1 MSLPE
6 RRIGVQRVVSSKSD
20 MTAEIVLDAL
30 KGVIDPDLRRD
41 IVSLGFVKNLAI
53 DGGTV
58 SFDIELTTPACPVK
72 DKMQAQ
78 AEALVRALPGVSDVR
93 ITMTA
98 QVRSVSAPEK
108 GSMPVPGVKNVIAV
122 GAGKGGV
129 GKTTVAVNLA
139 LALSKAGSRV
149 GILDGDIYGPNVP
162 IMLGLQAQLESDGQ
176 KIRPAERYGL
186 QVVSIGFMT
195 KDEAPVIWRGP
206 MLHSAIKQFFHDVA
220 WRDLDYLIIDM
231 PPGTGDVALSLAQTV
246 PVAGSIVVTT
256 PQQVSLAD
264 SRRAIRMYEK
274 LNIPALGVVENMS
287 YFECP
292 SCHHEA
298 EHLRPRRRRDDG
310 RADGRAV
317 PRPAADLRADS
328 RRQRRRHSA
337 GDRRARLGRRRRP
350 SPRSRRRPPRRCR
363 SRAIRAED
371 GAQGEDSAGAGPLV
385 QSSKLLHRA
394 HRQRAEHRPGHEQQR
409 RVLPAP
415 RPPPPAAAHR
425 SSPSSAGSRARS
437 GR

>member
-1 MSLPE
+1 M
-6 RRIGVQRVVSSKSD
+6 RSSIPARGKLEITT
-20 MTAEIVLDAL
+20 MTPEIVLDAL
-30 KGVIDPDLRRD
+30 RGVMDPDLRRD

-53 DGGTV
+53 DNGRV
-58 SFDIELTTPACPVK
+58 SFAIELTTPACPVK
-72 DKMQAQ
+72 DVMKAQ
-78 AEALVRALPGVSDVR
+78 AEELVRRLPGVGEVD

-108 GSMPVPGVKNVIAV
+108 GAYPLPGVKNVIAV

-139 LALSKAGSRV
+139 IALAKAGSRV

-162 IMLGLQAQLESDGQ
+162 IMLGLQAQLASDGQ
-176 KIRPAERYGL
+176 KIRPAEKYGL

-195 KDEAPVIWRGP
+195 KEDAPVIWRGP
-206 MLHSAIKQFFHDVA
+206 MLHSAIRQFFHEVA

-264 SRRAIRMYEK
+264 SRRAIKMYEK

-287 YFECP
+287 YYECP

-298 EHLRPRRRRDDG
+298 NIFGHGGGELMAEQMG
-310 RADGRAV
+310 V
-317 PRPAADLRADS
+317 PF
-328 RRQRRRHSA
+328 
-337 GDRRARLGRRRRP
+337 LGRLP
-350 SPRSRRRPPRRCR
+350 IYEP
-363 SRAIRAED
+363 IRVGSD
-371 GAQGEDSAGAGPLV
+371 VGIPLV
-385 QSSKLLHRA
+385 IAEPQS
-394 HRQRAEHRPGHEQQR
+394 
-409 RVLPAP
+409 
-415 RPPPPAAAHR
+415 AAAQAFVKVA
-425 SSPSSAGSRARS
+425 SQMAAQVSIKAAKAEAEFK
-437 GR
+437 GRIPLVPVK